1 MIQRIQSLYLLL
13 VCLMAAVSAL
23 LFPVRSLPEFS
34 FWRDDYILIYAWCTV
49 LISAVT
55 LLFFRRRKMQLVL
68 NRIHWLL
75 QFLVLLF
82 VLYGSWPILSW
93 ESSTLWVLLPFI
105 SLILLY
111 FSRRGI
117 QRDEDLIR
125 SIDRIR

>member
-13 VCLMAAVSAL
+13 VCLMAAVSAFF
-23 LFPVRSLPEFS
+23 FPVLSFSEFS

-55 LLFFRRRKMQLVL
+55 LLFYRRRKTQLVL
-68 NRIHWLL
+68 NRVHWLL

-82 VLYGSWPILSW
+82 VLYGSWPILTW
-93 ESSTLWVLLPFI
+93 ESSTLWLLLPFF
-105 SLILLY
+105 SLVLLY
-111 FSRRGI
+111 LSRLGI
-117 QRDEDLIR
+117 QKDEDLIR